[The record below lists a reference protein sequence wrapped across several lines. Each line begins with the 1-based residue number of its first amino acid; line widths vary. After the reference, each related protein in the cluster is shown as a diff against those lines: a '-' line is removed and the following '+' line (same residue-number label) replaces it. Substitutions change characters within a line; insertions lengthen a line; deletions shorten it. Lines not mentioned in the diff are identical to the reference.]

1 MAGIH
6 HPTKG
11 GSRGGT
17 DQFDWED
24 VKVDKHRENYLGER
38 ELELGRGERKEKR
51 ERERERER
59 ERLPCDL
66 HYLQVIH

>member
-38 ELELGRGERKEKR
+38 ELEGEGKGKRKERKK
-51 ERERERER
+51 ERETS
-59 ERLPCDL
+59 L
-66 HYLQVIH
+66 